1 MRRMVWKSVLGVT
14 LSIALAMTSMPV
26 SMAMA
31 AEPGEE
37 QVVESAAEEAAAGE
51 KSASAVTAEEASAE
65 TAEQVEEAGAE
76 TTEQAEEASADTSEA
91 ATEDTEEVIPEASEA
106 AATTAAEELED
117 ETASA
122 EDIEATADTEA
133 ETAATVAATE
143 EIAADTDTSKAAEE
157 PTEAATDE
165 ATEGITDATTAP
177 ELEPDQAIMEEDQT
191 LTQEDPAL
199 TEEDPALKKDDP
211 DKKKEIQAADAA
223 SNEKSG
229 YCGMNEGTNV
239 KWSFSDD
246 GTLTLTGSG
255 EMDEWNDDIF
265 WGQDRRVP
273 WYNYRE
279 QITKVVIGNGIT
291 YIGCWS
297 FAHTKITSITFP
309 SSVKKIGMGA
319 LAYCYDLT
327 EVKLNEGLEEIGLSA
342 FSEDSLDHLY
352 IPGSVKEIDASVFDD
367 IGLSHIEFGA
377 GSPYYANNGAMYT
390 DGGKT
395 LVQVPKDQTGT
406 FTVPASVEV
415 IGPQA
420 FYNAKYD
427 KVILPS
433 NLRAI
438 KVDAFAYTS
447 FESID
452 LPGSLKEIGTNAFS
466 NSSLKSITIPASV
479 TDIDFYVFID
489 STSLERAVVNC
500 KLESVSRGMFYRCE
514 SLKNVT
520 LSDACTAI
528 PEDTFAGCALTSIK
542 LPSKLK
548 EIGYMAFAY
557 NTGLT
562 QIEFSEGLETIGE
575 AAFYETGL
583 TKVTLPASVKSVGP
597 NAFPENAQVITKGDL
612 MQKDDGNFVSTDD
625 YSQVELKVTYGQTEA
640 RKMLSM
646 INNFRKAG
654 NAWYYDENNKK
665 VWPKDLE
672 SLQYDYELEKIAMQR
687 AAEIAMTFSHDRPD
701 GSSCF
706 TAYPNDLYAS
716 GENIAYG
723 VASAQDAFFMWQE
736 TNYDFNGQ
744 GHRRNMLS
752 DSFNCVGIGH
762 AVVGGAHYW
771 VQVFGA
777 RQNINKKATTAVNSA
792 KSVSMFTKNN
802 LIDYLT
808 LKASPASYLLNLK
821 GSSVLPTL
829 GTKSGSNLTIK
840 KMFKPVWKSANSKIA
855 KIENGRVYGVAK
867 GKTYIYCK
875 AFERTVKVTVVV
887 GKLATPKLTS
897 AVNGTKRITFKW
909 KKVPGAVKYRVCRKT
924 GNQSW
929 KGIATTKS
937 LYYVDKN
944 VKNGVKYYYTVFAV
958 MSDGKTR
965 LSGYSQSGLNRIHLT
980 RASLVK
986 VYSSGAG
993 KIAVQWKKNSSC
1005 TGYVIQY
1012 ATDKNYKKNA
1022 KMVVLN
1028 GKNKFRKT
1036 LTGLKKGKKYYVRI
1050 RTYRKVGSQKHVS
1063 AWSASK
1069 TVTVKK

>member
-26 SMAMA
+26 SIAMA

-37 QVVESAAEEAAAGE
+37 QVIESAAEEAATGE

-65 TAEQVEEAGAE
+65 TAEEAASAE
-76 TTEQAEEASADTSEA
+76 ASGKSEEASADTSEA
-91 ATEDTEEVIPEASEA
+91 ATGDTAEEVVAEASEA
-106 AATTAAEELED
+106 ADTTATEEIED

-122 EDIEATADTEA
+122 EDTEATADTEA
-133 ETAATVAATE
+133 EIADTTAATE
-143 EIAADTDTSKAAEE
+143 ESTEAVTEE
-157 PTEAATDE
+157 STEAATEE
-165 ATEGITDATTAP
+165 ASEGLTDATTAP
-177 ELEPDQAIMEEDQT
+177 ELES
-191 LTQEDPAL
+191 DPAL
-199 TEEDPALKKDDP
+199 TEEDPALKQEDPALKQDDP
-211 DKKKEIQAADAA
+211 DKKKEIQAAEAA

-229 YCGMNEGTNV
+229 YCGMDGGINV

-255 EMDEWNDDIF
+255 EMDTWNDDDS
-265 WGQDRRVP
+265 WGASQLVP
-273 WYNYRE
+273 WYNYRDK
-279 QITKVVIGNGIT
+279 ITKVVIGNGIT
-291 YIGCWS
+291 FIGWWS

-309 SSVKKIGMGA
+309 SSVKEIGQGA
-319 LAYCYDLT
+319 LAYCYDLK
-327 EVKLNEGLEEIGLSA
+327 EVKLNEGLEEIGLEV
-342 FSEDSLDHLY
+342 FRGDSLDHLY
-352 IPGSVKEIDASVFDD
+352 IPGSVKTIDPSVFDD

-377 GSPYYANNGAMYT
+377 GSPYYTESGVLYE

-395 LVQVPKDQTGT
+395 LASAPKDQTGT
-406 FTVPASVEV
+406 FTVPDSVEV
-415 IGPQA
+415 IGKEA
-420 FYNAKYD
+420 FYFAKYNN
-427 KVILPS
+427 VVLPS
-433 NLRAI
+433 KLRVI
-438 KVDAFAYTS
+438 EYEAFAYS
-447 FESID
+447 SIESIQ
-452 LPGSLKEIGTNAFS
+452 LPGSLKQIGSHAFTGS
-466 NSSLKSITIPASV
+466 PLKSITIPASV
-479 TDIDFYVFID
+479 TAINDAFADCD
-489 STSLERAVVNC
+489 SLEEAVVNC
-500 KLESVSRGMFYRCE
+500 KLDSNSEGLFFRCG
-514 SLKNVT
+514 SLKKVT
-520 LSDACTAI
+520 LSDSCTII
-528 PEDTFAGCALTSIK
+528 PDDTFAGCALTSIK

-548 EIGYMAFAY
+548 EIGYRAFAY

-562 QIEFSEGLETIGE
+562 QITFYEGLETIGE

-583 TKVTLPASVKSVGP
+583 TKVTLPASVKSIGP
-597 NAFPENAQVITKGDL
+597 NAFPKGAQIITQGDL

-672 SLQYDYELEKIAMQR
+672 SLQYDYELEKVAMQR

-706 TAYPNDLYAS
+706 TAYPDDMNAY
-716 GENIAYG
+716 GENIAFG
-723 VASAQDAFFMWQE
+723 AASAKSVFTMWQE
-736 TNYDFNGQ
+736 TDFNYSGQ

-829 GTKSGSNLTIK
+829 GTKSGSIVTIK

-855 KIENGRVYGVAK
+855 KIENGRVYGIAK
-867 GKTYIYCK
+867 GKTYIYCS
-875 AFERTVKVTVVV
+875 AFGQTVKVSVVV
-887 GKLATPKLTS
+887 GKLATPKLSS

-937 LYYVDKN
+937 LYYIDKN

-965 LSGYSQSGLNRIHLT
+965 LSGYSKTGLNRIHLT
-980 RASLVK
+980 RPTLAK

>member
-37 QVVESAAEEAAAGE
+37 QVIEIAAEDAAAGE

-65 TAEQVEEAGAE
+65 TAEEAASAE
-76 TTEQAEEASADTSEA
+76 ASDKSEEASADTSEA
-91 ATEDTEEVIPEASEA
+91 TTEDTAEEVVAEASEA
-106 AATTAAEELED
+106 ATTTAAEEIED
-117 ETASA
+117 ETALAA
-122 EDIEATADTEA
+122 EDTEA
-133 ETAATVAATE
+133 TVDAEVEIADTSAAAE
-143 EIAADTDTSKAAEE
+143 EIAADTEAIAEE
-157 PTEAATDE
+157 STEAATEE

-177 ELEPDQAIMEEDQT
+177 ELESDT
-191 LTQEDPAL
+191 AL

-319 LAYCYDLT
+319 LAYCYDLK
-327 EVKLNEGLEEIGLSA
+327 EVKLNEGLEEIGSSA

-352 IPGSVKEIDASVFDD
+352 IPSSVKEIDSSVFDD

-377 GSPYYANNGAMYT
+377 GSIYYVNNGAMYK

-395 LVQVPKDQTGT
+395 LVNAPKDQTGT

-447 FESID
+447 FESIE

-489 STSLERAVVNC
+489 STSLVRAVVNC

-528 PEDTFAGCALTSIK
+528 PEDTFTGCALTSIK

-723 VASAQDAFFMWQE
+723 IASAQDAFFMWQE
-736 TNYDFNGQ
+736 TNYGFNGQ

-792 KSVSMFTKNN
+792 KSVSMFTTNS

-855 KIENGRVYGVAK
+855 KIDNGRVYGVAK

-875 AFERTVKVTVVV
+875 AFDRTVKVTVVV

-924 GNQSW
+924 GKQSW

-965 LSGYSQSGLNRIHLT
+965 LSGYSKTGLNRIHLT
-980 RASLVK
+980 RPTLAK